1 MASKIEEGMEWTDGQ
16 FNYIAYR
23 KADGRMV
30 IRDVEG
36 FDWEDVEGFLSLDD
50 GMPLTEV
57 TLTLRVP
64 SRSSAGKGKPRCFR
78 DDHR

>member
-1 MASKIEEGMEWTDGQ
+1 MATVEEGMEWTDGQ

-36 FDWEDVEGFLSLDD
+36 FDWENVDEFLNMDDPSLVEVDADLENYVKIERWEG
-50 GMPLTEV
+50 EV
-57 TLTLRVP
+57 EVL
-64 SRSSAGKGKPRCFR
+64 PR
-78 DDHR
+78 